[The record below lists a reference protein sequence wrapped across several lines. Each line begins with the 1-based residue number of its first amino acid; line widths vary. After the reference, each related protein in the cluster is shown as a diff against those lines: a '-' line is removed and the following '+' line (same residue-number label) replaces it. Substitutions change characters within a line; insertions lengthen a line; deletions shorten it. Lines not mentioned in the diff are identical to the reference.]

1 MSEVDLSVE
10 NAIRYISGQLKENPD
25 AKRSELINEASKKF
39 DLTPMQAE
47 MLVNKYV
54 LSGN

>member
-1 MSEVDLSVE
+1 MSDVDLSVE
-10 NAIRYISGQLKENPD
+10 NAIRYISGELKENPD
-25 AKRSELINEASKKF
+25 AKRSELINEASRKF

-47 MLVNKYV
+47 MLINKYV